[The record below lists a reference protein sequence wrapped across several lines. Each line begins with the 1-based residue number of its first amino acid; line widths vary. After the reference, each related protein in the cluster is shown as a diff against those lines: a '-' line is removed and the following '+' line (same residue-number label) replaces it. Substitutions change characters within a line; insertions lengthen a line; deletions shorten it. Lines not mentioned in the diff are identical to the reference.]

1 MVDAV
6 EDVLIERSGMVTR
19 ITLNRPERRNALTV
33 PMMHAIRAAV
43 DGAQNDPDCRLIVL
57 TGAGDR
63 AFCAGADLISD
74 DTPFKP
80 DFSELS
86 LPFADL
92 LRAFHGSSVP
102 ILCVV
107 NGACVA
113 GGMGFLGVCDI
124 AIASSTA
131 KFGMP
136 EAKVGIFP
144 MQIVAVLQGLI
155 PERDMRELC
164 ITGRII
170 DADEACGTRLVN
182 RVVPPERLGA
192 EAEAWIDRILT
203 SSPMAIRRGKYAL
216 RAMRDMSFEQMI
228 AFAETM
234 VGPMIMT
241 QDAREGIEA
250 FAQKRSPNWPNA

>member
-1 MVDAV
+1 MAYS
-6 EDVLIERSGMVTR
+6 EDVVISCMGHVVRV
-19 ITLNRPERRNALTV
+19 TLNRPERRNALTV
-33 PMMHAIRAAV
+33 PMMDAVREAVEAA
-43 DGAQNDPDCRLIVL
+43 QTDPDCRAIVL

-63 AFCAGADLISD
+63 AFCAGADLSSD

-80 DFSELS
+80 DFAQLS
-86 LPFADL
+86 LPFANL
-92 LRAFHGSSVP
+92 LRAMQASSLP
-102 ILCVV
+102 ILCAV
-107 NGACVA
+107 NGTCVA
-113 GGMGFLGVCDI
+113 GGMGFMGVCDI
-124 AIASSTA
+124 VIASATA

-164 ITGRII
+164 LTGRIM
-170 DADEACGTRLVN
+170 DAEEANRIRLVN
-182 RVVPPERLGA
+182 CVVPPDQL
-192 EAEAWIDRILT
+192 EAEIRSWTGMVLAA
-203 SSPMAIRRGKYAL
+203 SPMAIRRGKYAM

-241 QDAREGIEA
+241 QDAREGLEA

>member
-1 MVDAV
+1 MDATD
-6 EDVLIERSGMVTR
+6 DVLIRRSGQVMH
-19 ITLNRPERRNALTV
+19 ITLNRPQRRNALTV
-33 PMMHAIRAAV
+33 PMMDAIRLAV
-43 DGAQNDPDCRLIVL
+43 ETAHQDDCRVIVL

-63 AFCAGADLISD
+63 AFCAGADLTSD

-80 DFSELS
+80 DFAQLS
-86 LPFADL
+86 LPFANL
-92 LRAFHGSSVP
+92 LRALQACTLP

-113 GGMGFLGVCDI
+113 GGMGFLGICDV

-164 ITGRII
+164 VTGRII
-170 DADEACGTRLVN
+170 EADEASSIRLVN
-182 RVVPPERLGA
+182 RVVPPEELGA
-192 EAEAWIDRILT
+192 ETDIWIERMIA
-203 SSPMAIRRGKYAL
+203 SSPMAIRRGKYAM

-234 VGPMIMT
+234 VGPMILT
-241 QDAREGIEA
+241 EDAREGMTA

>member
-1 MVDAV
+1 MDATA
-6 EDVLIERSGMVTR
+6 DVLIERDGPMMR

-33 PMMHAIRAAV
+33 PMMDTIRQAV
-43 DGAQNDPDCRLIVL
+43 ETAHHDPDSRLIVL
-57 TGAGDR
+57 AGAGDR
-63 AFCAGADLISD
+63 AFCAGADLTSD

-80 DFSELS
+80 DSAQLS
-86 LPFADL
+86 LPFANL
-92 LRAFHGSSVP
+92 LRALRSASLP

-107 NGACVA
+107 NGTCVA
-113 GGMGFLGVCDI
+113 GGMGFLGICDV

-164 ITGRII
+164 VTGRII
-170 DADEACGTRLVN
+170 DADEAMRIRLIN
-182 RVVPPERLGA
+182 RVAPADQLVSEADVWIERMLS
-192 EAEAWIDRILT
+192 
-203 SSPMAIRRGKYAL
+203 SSPMAIRRGKYAM

-234 VGPMIMT
+234 VGPMILT
-241 QDAREGIEA
+241 QDAREGLQA
-250 FAQKRSPNWPNA
+250 FAEKRSPIWPNA